1 MFKQKLGSNLS
12 LIFTGIKDGNMSES
26 FGDDNQVHAN
36 RKRITKILPSLQNA
50 SISAEHS
57 SRICDIE
64 HDNPS
69 LKKSSLNFYAC
80 DGLFGDIDKCNLWL
94 LPADCIPL
102 VIFSDKSRFCGLVH
116 VSRLNV
122 GTELIKKSINYCLKK
137 TNLSFG
143 DLKVYFGP
151 SISYDSYAFKPEV
164 AKDYFDKSWTSFL
177 DLRPDGVH
185 VDLVGMAIDMLKS
198 SDIKTSQM
206 QFSNIDTASGEYF
219 SNSLGRKSD
228 KYNGRNSAVVYG
240 A

>member
-50 SISAEHS
+50 SISAEHG

-102 VIFSDKSRFCGLVH
+102 VIFSEKSRFCGLVH
-116 VSRLNV
+116 ISRLNV
-122 GTELIKKSINYCLKK
+122 ATELIRKSVNYYLQKSK
-137 TNLSFG
+137 LSLD

-151 SISYDSYAFKPEV
+151 SISYDSYVFKPEIV
-164 AKDYFDKSWTSFL
+164 KDYFDKTWTDFL

-185 VDLVGMAIDMLKS
+185 IDLVGKAIDMLKKS
-198 SDIKTSQM
+198 GIKTSQI

-219 SNSLGRKSD
+219 SNSLGRKFA
-228 KYNGRNSAVVYG
+228 KYNGRNSAIIYG